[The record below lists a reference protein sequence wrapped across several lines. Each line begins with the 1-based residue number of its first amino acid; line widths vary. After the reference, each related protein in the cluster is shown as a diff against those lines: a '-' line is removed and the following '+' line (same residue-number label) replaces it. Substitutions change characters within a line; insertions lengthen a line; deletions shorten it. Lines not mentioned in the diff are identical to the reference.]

1 MVNEVLECVS
11 AGFSAKETVGY
22 LKVSTGKSS
31 QSIAATI
38 GNMIRSNQLQKDGEF
53 YRAA

>member
-1 MVNEVLECVS
+1 MKQGVLECVN
-11 AGFSAKETVGY
+11 AGFNAKETVDY